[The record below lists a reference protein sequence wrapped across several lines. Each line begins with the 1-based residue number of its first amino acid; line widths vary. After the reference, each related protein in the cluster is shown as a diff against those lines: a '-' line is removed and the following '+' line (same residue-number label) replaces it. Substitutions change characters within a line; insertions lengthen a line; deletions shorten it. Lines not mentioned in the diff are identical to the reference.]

1 MTATVSAPVVT
12 IEHVLF
18 GVPRPDVTIGES
30 LRGHGISRAIRHRLG
45 MLSPDQLGVV
55 EELAATIVAQLCA
68 RDLGGLLLA
77 GWHTYAKLLDA
88 ARATATDPNCYQ
100 IVALATHTVTWSQR
114 PYLHIEFDGVPGP
127 RLVLDLCVK
136 FQLTSV
142 AAVVHMGSLVGL
154 RSGRCDLTA
163 SLKVEGAMLVERRT
177 SIDPALL
184 VDLGEGIPLILP
196 RY

>member
-1 MTATVSAPVVT
+1 MTATVSAPIVT

-18 GVPRPDVTIGES
+18 GLPRPDVTIAES
-30 LRGHGISRAIRHRLG
+30 LRSHGITSAIRHMLDT
-45 MLSPDQLGVV
+45 LSPDQLGMV
-55 EELAATIVAQLCA
+55 EDLAADTVAQLCA

-88 ARATATDPNCYQ
+88 ARATAADPNSYQ

-114 PYLHIEFDGVPGP
+114 PYLQIEFDGVPGP
-127 RLVLDLCVK
+127 RLILELCVR

-142 AAVVHMGSLVGL
+142 AAVVHLGRLVGL

-163 SLKVEGAMLVERRT
+163 SLKTEGVTVVERRT
-177 SIDPALL
+177 TVDPALL
-184 VDLGEGIPLILP
+184 VNLGGGIPLLLP
-196 RY
+196 RS